1 MLLTISK
8 QKLVYFVHNG
18 ISSAAK
24 SSEIELMQHLIYVQN
39 IWIMKIQNLFK
50 IMNFSLTYSIKKLK
64 LNLLQFNVL
73 KTLNRF
79 MFHFV
84 VYLERRNSVEES

>member
-24 SSEIELMQHLIYVQN
+24 SSEIELMQHLIYIQN

-50 IMNFSLTYSIKKLK
+50 IMNNVFYKEIKTELIMIYC
-64 LNLLQFNVL
+64 F
-73 KTLNRF
+73 
-79 MFHFV
+79 
-84 VYLERRNSVEES
+84 EEVE